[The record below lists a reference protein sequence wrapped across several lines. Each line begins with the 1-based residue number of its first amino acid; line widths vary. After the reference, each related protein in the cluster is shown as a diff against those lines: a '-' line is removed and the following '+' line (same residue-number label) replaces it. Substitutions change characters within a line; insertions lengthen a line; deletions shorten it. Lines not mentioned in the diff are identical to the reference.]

1 MLAYLVAL
9 LIVMG
14 IYALLTISLD
24 LQYGFTGLVNF
35 GLVGF
40 FSIGAYASALVTL
53 AGHPMPLGFAAAMLA
68 SGLAALPI
76 GALALRLRDDYFAI
90 VSLGFSE
97 IVRLVVLNEEWLT
110 KGGLGLTGVPRPFTR
125 FGVGGSELAYLA
137 LVAACLAAVVLV
149 VRRVTGSPFGRLIQ
163 AIRDNE
169 VAVISLGKSPPAA
182 KVKALV
188 LGAAIAGLAGALYA
202 HYITYVVPDQFLP
215 LVTFYVWM
223 AMILGGLGSLRG
235 ALAGAGVLVLI
246 LEGTRFVR
254 DLVPGVGAVQMAS
267 VRLALV
273 GLLLVVF
280 VLFRPQ
286 GAFGNPARTWR

>member
-1 MLAYLVAL
+1 MLSYLTAV

-40 FSIGAYASALVTL
+40 FAIGAYGSALVVLAGQPLVAGFAVAMLASALV
-53 AGHPMPLGFAAAMLA
+53 
-68 SGLAALPI
+68 ALPI

-90 VSLGFSE
+90 VTLGFSE
-97 IVRLVVLNEEWLT
+97 IVRLVILNEEWLT
-110 KGGLGLTGVPRPFTR
+110 KGGLGLTGIPRPFTQ
-125 FGVGGSELAYLA
+125 FGVGGAELAYLA
-137 LVAACLAAVVLV
+137 LVVFCLVAVVLV
-149 VRRVTGSPFGRLIQ
+149 IRRVVGSPFGRLIQ

-169 VAVISLGKSPPAA
+169 VTVVSLGKSPPAA
-182 KVKALV
+182 KIKALV

-223 AMILGGLGSLRG
+223 AMVLGGVGSLRG
-235 ALAGAGVLVLI
+235 ALAGAAVLVLI

-254 DLVPGVGAVQMAS
+254 DFVPTVLAVEMAS

-273 GLLLVVF
+273 GLLLMVF
-280 VLFRPQ
+280 VLYRPQ